1 MKNLLLL
8 RKIDD
13 PDVSDIFEIYSDP
26 EVMLYFDDRYAFK
39 ELSEAEQM
47 ISGYHN
53 AIHDKTGMRWGIV
66 LKDSGKLIGTCGFHA
81 ISDYHKRIE
90 IGYDLNRNYWGNGFM
105 SEALPLIIDYAYNI
119 SDVNR
124 VEAFVETPNKASR
137 SLLEKLGFR
146 MEGILREH
154 EMCRGNLI
162 DIQLLSLLRK
172 EWEAG
177 VAKTGL

>member
-1 MKNLLLL
+1 
-8 RKIDD
+8 
-13 PDVSDIFEIYSDP
+13 
-26 EVMLYFDDRYAFK
+26 
-39 ELSEAEQM
+39 
-47 ISGYHN
+47 
-53 AIHDKTGMRWGIV
+53 
-66 LKDSGKLIGTCGFHA
+66 
-81 ISDYHKRIE
+81 
-90 IGYDLNRNYWGNGFM
+90 M

-146 MEGILREH
+146 LEGILREH

>member
-1 MKNLLLL
+1 
-8 RKIDD
+8 
-13 PDVSDIFEIYSDP
+13 
-26 EVMLYFDDRYAFK
+26 
-39 ELSEAEQM
+39 
-47 ISGYHN
+47 
-53 AIHDKTGMRWGIV
+53 
-66 LKDSGKLIGTCGFHA
+66 
-81 ISDYHKRIE
+81 
-90 IGYDLNRNYWGNGFM
+90 M

-172 EWEAG
+172 EWKAADKKAG
-177 VAKTGL
+177 LQPCGP

>member
-1 MKNLLLL
+1 
-8 RKIDD
+8 
-13 PDVSDIFEIYSDP
+13 
-26 EVMLYFDDRYAFK
+26 
-39 ELSEAEQM
+39 
-47 ISGYHN
+47 
-53 AIHDKTGMRWGIV
+53 
-66 LKDSGKLIGTCGFHA
+66 
-81 ISDYHKRIE
+81 
-90 IGYDLNRNYWGNGFM
+90 M

-146 MEGILREH
+146 MEGILLEH

-172 EWEAG
+172 EWKAADKKAG
-177 VAKTGL
+177 LQPCEP